1 MRIVKN
7 SIAGTLESSDIHVTI
22 SPGKGIEIDLNSI
35 VLMQFGDSIKKT
47 ILDVLREMDVPDAH
61 IQANDR
67 GALDCVIR
75 ARLKTA
81 LLRAAEETVP

>member
-1 MRIVKN
+1 MQIVKN
-7 SIAGTLESSDIHVTI
+7 SIAGTLESSDIHVAV

-47 ILDVLREMDVPDAH
+47 MLAVLREMDVRDAH

-75 ARLKTA
+75 ARLVTA
-81 LLRAAEETVP
+81 LLRAAQENMP